1 LINMIQAQKNKTMNT
16 LELRSV
22 YKRFPGVEALKDF
35 SFTLEPGK
43 IYGLVG
49 ENGAGKSTL
58 VKILM
63 GLYQPN
69 DGEIILSGKTVDIRS
84 PYSAIYD
91 HGIDAVFQIHPLIPQ
106 MSIAE
111 NVFLDKLQEYYIN
124 GLINWRNL
132 EGEAC
137 DVLEKVGLKL
147 DVSRCC
153 DEISEAEKSLIDL
166 AKALSHD
173 PQILILD
180 EITAPLVS
188 SIVDR
193 MFDILL
199 ELKSEGKTVIFISH
213 RLEEVLSIC
222 DDILVLKDGCFQGVV
237 DNTDKNATSTTRKE
251 IIRMMTGTEKGL
263 LFPDKMIEKA
273 KGDVVISIRNIRNN
287 HLHGIDLDIHK
298 GEVVALAGLDGQ
310 GQSILLRAIAGL
322 LPHVEGEIILE
333 GKKIKFRDIYDSI
346 RSGIFYISNR
356 RDEEELWI
364 THDIWLNMSVASVS
378 SRSKFGFIPM
388 KNDRSTVRSVASN
401 LKIEPPSLSN
411 VIQNLSGG
419 NRQKVVLGKYL
430 LAKPKFLLM
439 DQPTIGLDI
448 SSKVEIY
455 NLVREFVN
463 NGIPVLTVLTDC
475 EEVVNLPDRILV
487 MHEGKIAREFSG
499 ESINEEELLDSY
511 YG

>member
-213 RLEEVLSIC
+213 RLEEVLSI
-222 DDILVLKDGCFQGVV
+222 
-237 DNTDKNATSTTRKE
+237 TTRKE